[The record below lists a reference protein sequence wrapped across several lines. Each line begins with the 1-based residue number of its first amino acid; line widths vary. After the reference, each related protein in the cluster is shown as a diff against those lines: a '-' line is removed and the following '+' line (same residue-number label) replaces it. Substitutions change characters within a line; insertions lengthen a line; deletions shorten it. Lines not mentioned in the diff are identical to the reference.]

1 MNIQDCITEVKES
14 MKRKGSLIDLYYSV
28 IPSIV
33 QKKDSKDDLYPK
45 TVWGLSFY
53 LDQVRL
59 SGSKSRKTR
68 KGYK

>member
-1 MNIQDCITEVKES
+1 MNIQDHITEVKES
-14 MKRKGSLIDLYYSV
+14 MRRKGSLIDLYYSV

-33 QKKDSKDDLYPK
+33 QKKNPKSDLYPK
-45 TVWGLSFY
+45 TAWGLSFY

-59 SGSKSRKTR
+59 SGSKSRKTG